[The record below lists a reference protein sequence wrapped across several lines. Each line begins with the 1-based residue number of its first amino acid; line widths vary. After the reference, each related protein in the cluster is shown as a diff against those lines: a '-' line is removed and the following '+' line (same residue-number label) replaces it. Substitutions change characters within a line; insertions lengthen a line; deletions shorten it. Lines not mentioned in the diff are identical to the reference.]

1 MLAAYCRLTYSL
13 AVIMLET
20 TQSINNFLPTLL
32 SIGVSMGVAK
42 SINRSLYEYAIRMKQ
57 MPLLRNHMPEANKNI
72 RVKDLL
78 EKRPQEIEVVESVC
92 QVDRLAEVCQMGF
105 SSVPVV
111 NMAGRIIGMIP
122 TNFVIVLLE
131 NHCWYD
137 EGKLQLS
144 RDRANTVSAYYKT
157 AITRQLSQVSASRS
171 HMDDDDIGVGSPKG
185 SVGNNSPK
193 FTGRKVAE
201 EFEVQEDHENS
212 RIQKSSNSADSGDN
226 AIKTEEQKALVRSP
240 RAS

>member
-1 MLAAYCRLTYSL
+1 
-13 AVIMLET
+13 
-20 TQSINNFLPTLL
+20 
-32 SIGVSMGVAK
+32 
-42 SINRSLYEYAIRMKQ
+42 
-57 MPLLRNHMPEANKNI
+57 
-72 RVKDLL
+72 
-78 EKRPQEIEVVESVC
+78 
-92 QVDRLAEVCQMGF
+92 MGF

-137 EGKLQLS
+137 ESKLHLT
-144 RDRANTVSAYYKT
+144 RDRAETVSAYYKT

-171 HMDDDDIGVGSPKG
+171 HMDDDDIGGMGSPKG
-185 SVGNNSPK
+185 SVGANSPK
-193 FTGRKVAE
+193 FSGRKVAE

-226 AIKTEEQKALVRSP
+226 AIKTEEQKALVTGPTGSQDEKILSYEEGDTTIKDKSFEQAFRD
-240 RAS
+240 